1 MGDVNYID
9 IDDGVTNNKFP
20 LVLSQKHNFKGNR

>member
-1 MGDVNYID
+1 MG